1 MGIARPFWGIC
12 GYLFLV
18 FLQPEWIWR
27 FEGLNRADFSYQKI
41 IIGSIVIGVM
51 LNLSE
56 GNGLRRYRVLA
67 WGAIALVFIAWLSSL
82 GSIQPSSS
90 ALYFDVLWKSLL
102 IMVILFHLTDTPKKA
117 ILLLGAMT
125 AGAFYNSFR
134 MHEDY
139 ISIGWCR
146 WVRDS
151 WGYKG
156 DSNVICLF
164 EMPCIAT
171 GVALFFASRNTY
183 AKILGGLSAF
193 LLVHQIFILE
203 SRGAM
208 LGLVSM
214 GMVLFA
220 MIPKTPKVLFLVF
233 VLSAAV
239 AFVAGPPVVRE
250 FSSIFANQEERDVSA
265 DSRFK
270 LWSAATR
277 IGLDNPLLGVGPY
290 AGQFAIPKYEP
301 LYGGMEAK
309 HPHNIF
315 FEILSGCGFIALA
328 VYLTLGLLPVLV
340 ALRMRRRY
348 SGLRDPDLQL
358 LTLIPIIGIPGIAI
372 TGFFCGSGM
381 IESVYYFIGIS
392 LGGLVSYE
400 RELEE
405 RLNQDSVPDSS
416 QEDLFESE
424 FEEEVAELTGV

>member
-1 MGIARPFWGIC
+1 MAALVIKGFVYLCCLMGIARPFWGIC

-171 GVALFFASRNTY
+171 GVAFF
-183 AKILGGLSAF
+183 F
-193 LLVHQIFILE
+193 F
-203 SRGAM
+203 
-208 LGLVSM
+208 
-214 GMVLFA
+214 
-220 MIPKTPKVLFLVF
+220 
-233 VLSAAV
+233 
-239 AFVAGPPVVRE
+239 
-250 FSSIFANQEERDVSA
+250 
-265 DSRFK
+265 
-270 LWSAATR
+270 TR
-277 IGLDNPLLGVGPY
+277 KN
-290 AGQFAIPKYEP
+290 
-301 LYGGMEAK
+301 
-309 HPHNIF
+309 
-315 FEILSGCGFIALA
+315 
-328 VYLTLGLLPVLV
+328 
-340 ALRMRRRY
+340 
-348 SGLRDPDLQL
+348 
-358 LTLIPIIGIPGIAI
+358 
-372 TGFFCGSGM
+372 
-381 IESVYYFIGIS
+381 
-392 LGGLVSYE
+392 
-400 RELEE
+400 
-405 RLNQDSVPDSS
+405 
-416 QEDLFESE
+416 
-424 FEEEVAELTGV
+424 